1 MNYKAILPWN
11 GHRISLYFSRE
22 PLSAAELTA
31 NSSTLILED
40 VQSEDISCHLIPDDV
55 IESFREDLERELNEY
70 DEYPH
75 SAAEEA
81 MFIDDLREREIYIQ

>member
-1 MNYKAILPWN
+1 MHSGDATISKPKLRSYPPAWRKSCFIPTVLGERPSSSVMNYKAILPW
-11 GHRISLYFSRE
+11 
-22 PLSAAELTA
+22 T
-31 NSSTLILED
+31 
-40 VQSEDISCHLIPDDV
+40 
-55 IESFREDLERELNEY
+55 FREDLERELNEY